1 MPAAWKPDVHWF
13 TMGSPAAS
21 GANEQ
26 TPMNRGKAAEKEK
39 IHVIQRSFAA
49 PVHTQT
55 AIMLPRDYEDS
66 RRRFLKLAT
75 AAGASIRSFPL
86 RNAKADALP
95 LFTDN
100 AQLAPENTQ
109 TLIVIASGTHG
120 VEGYAGAVCQFRF
133 LQHYAQR
140 YAASGLAFL
149 LVHAV
154 NPWGYAHDSRVTE
167 EGIDLNRNFVAF
179 PRLAGDDADGEAYG
193 RFHRQQVENY
203 RPFPFGLNNEVKLLS
218 HGATAGRRRLM
229 RQDVTAAQ
237 YAYPLGLLFGG
248 SAPACCLATWE
259 EIVLTLVDP
268 YRTALLLDL
277 HTGLGRR
284 GCAELMSELPQSADD
299 FQILSRWSGG
309 RLKSMADG
317 ASVSAS
323 VSGTLTSSFLHSGAG
338 KRYALGLE
346 FGTCSALNVLHA
358 LRADQRQRNRPGE
371 VSQKQRQ
378 RIHAKMRRAFFVSD
392 NRWIEQISTCFEET
406 LAQILNGL
414 EACPQ

>member
-1 MPAAWKPDVHWF
+1 MPAAWKPGVHWF

-55 AIMLPRDYEDS
+55 AIMLPRDYEES

-86 RNAKADALP
+86 RHAKADALP

-154 NPWGYAHDSRVTE
+154 NPWGYAHDSRATE

-179 PRLAGDDADGEAYG
+179 PRPADEDAGSGYS
-193 RFHRQQVENY
+193 RFHRLQIENY
-203 RPFPFGLNNEVKLLS
+203 RPFPRGLRGSMGGMLNELRLLS
-218 HGATAGRRRLM
+218 HGMSAGRRRLL
-229 RQDVTAAQ
+229 QQAVTAGQ
-237 YAYPLGLLFGG
+237 HAYPHGLFYGG
-248 SAPACCLATWE
+248 HAPAKSRMAWE
-259 EIVLTLVDP
+259 EIMHALVAP
-268 YRTALLLDL
+268 YPVALLLDL
-277 HTGLGRR
+277 HTGLGKR
-284 GCAELMSELPQSADD
+284 GCAELMSELPQS
-299 FQILSRWSGG
+299 
-309 RLKSMADG
+309 
-317 ASVSAS
+317 
-323 VSGTLTSSFLHSGAG
+323 
-338 KRYALGLE
+338 
-346 FGTCSALNVLHA
+346 N
-358 LRADQRQRNRPGE
+358 
-371 VSQKQRQ
+371 
-378 RIHAKMRRAFFVSD
+378 
-392 NRWIEQISTCFEET
+392 
-406 LAQILNGL
+406 
-414 EACPQ
+414 